1 MRSRLTI
8 VPVLALLGGLSA
20 WAQAPQKFAIIN
32 MQEALIS
39 TKDGQKAVAAL
50 KAKFAPK
57 EQEFQKRQ
65 ADLQAKQDELRRTE
79 NTISEEKKAA
89 LARDIDSMTK
99 SLQRDTDD
107 AREDVNQEQQ
117 KILNDLGAKVMA
129 VLNKYAVDKQLHHGL
144 RHQRA
149 AEQRDVRDEQ
159 HRHHAGHHLALRR
172 EPSADSDLI
181 VIFGPAESSSR
192 CAQGACGLQRR
203 RQGLPRRNNF
213 GATLKPREVAR

>member
-1 MRSRLTI
+1 VRSRLTI

-32 MQEALIS
+32 MQEALVS
-39 TKDGQKAVAAL
+39 TKDGQKAVTAL

-117 KILNDLGAKVMA
+117 KVLNDLGAKVMA
-129 VLNKYAVDKQLHHGL
+129 VLNKYSVDKGL
-144 RHQRA
+144 TMVFDISGQPNNVMFA
-149 AEQRDVRDEQ
+149 TNSIDITRDIISLYDASPQ
-159 HRHHAGHHLALRR
+159 
-172 EPSADSDLI
+172 PT
-181 VIFGPAESSSR
+181 PASSSAAPPR
-192 CAQGACGLQRR
+192 APASAPKAPATAPSGAAKA
-203 RQGLPRRNNF
+203 P
-213 GATLKPREVAR
+213 AAAPAPK

>member
-50 KAKFAPK
+50 KTKFAPK

-79 NTISEEKKAA
+79 NTISEDKKAA

-99 SLQRDTDD
+99 TLQRDTDD

-129 VLNKYAVDKQLHHGL
+129 VLNKYAVDKQYTMVFDISG
-144 RHQRA
+144 QPNNVMFA
-149 AEQRDVRDEQ
+149 TNSIDITRDIISLYDASPQ
-159 HRHHAGHHLALRR
+159 
-172 EPSADSDLI
+172 PT
-181 VIFGPAESSSR
+181 PTTSSSS
-192 CAQGACGLQRR
+192 APPKAPAAA
-203 RQGLPRRNNF
+203 PRPPAAA
-213 GATLKPREVAR
+213 GTAARPPAPK

>member
-32 MQEALIS
+32 MQETLIS

-89 LARDIDSMTK
+89 LARDIDTMTK
-99 SLQRDTDD
+99 SLQRDTRRCPRRCESGT
-107 AREDVNQEQQ
+107 AEDFE
-117 KILNDLGAKVMA
+117 
-129 VLNKYAVDKQLHHGL
+129 
-144 RHQRA
+144 RA
-149 AEQRDVRDEQ
+149 
-159 HRHHAGHHLALRR
+159 RR
-172 EPSADSDLI
+172 EGDG
-181 VIFGPAESSSR
+181 GPEQVLGR
-192 CAQGACGLQRR
+192 
-203 RQGLPRRNNF
+203 
-213 GATLKPREVAR
+213 

>member
-1 MRSRLTI
+1 VRSRLTS

-79 NTISEEKKAA
+79 NTISEEKKAT

-129 VLNKYAVDKQLHHGL
+129 VLNKYAVDKQFTMVFDISG
-144 RHQRA
+144 QPNNVMFA
-149 AEQRDVRDEQ
+149 TNSIDITRDIISLYDASPQ
-159 HRHHAGHHLALRR
+159 
-172 EPSADSDLI
+172 PT
-181 VIFGPAESSSR
+181 PSSSS
-192 CAQGACGLQRR
+192 APPKAPAVAPKAPAPSSGA
-203 RQGLPRRNNF
+203 
-213 GATLKPREVAR
+213 AKPPAPAPK